1 VHYPMSAKCQKRTS
15 AKFHFLILERVKEK
29 ERAPRGVPTWNL
41 GRPGRLTGMTYQSD
55 PNTNRRS
62 DKSDDAYC
70 KSCIIGGGVVLAS
83 VIAAVAFLSTGN
95 SRDHDLP
102 QISTTVPAPASSTTG
117 SDTAR

>member
-1 VHYPMSAKCQKRTS
+1 
-15 AKFHFLILERVKEK
+15 
-29 ERAPRGVPTWNL
+29 
-41 GRPGRLTGMTYQSD
+41 MTYQSD

-62 DKSDDAYC
+62 DKSDDTYC